1 MNQLVFN
8 ASILFKR
15 WNFTLDSQ
23 PEPAFLSF
31 SFLLIL
37 LTECQAE
44 ATVVLP
50 QNQSFA
56 NLKI

>member
-23 PEPAFLSF
+23 LEPAFLYF

-37 LTECQAE
+37 LTECPTE
-44 ATVVLP
+44 ATVGLP
-50 QNQSFA
+50 QN
-56 NLKI
+56 

>member
-8 ASILFKR
+8 DSILFKR
-15 WNFTLDSQ
+15 WNFTLDFQ

-37 LTECQAE
+37 LTECPAE
-44 ATVVLP
+44 GTVVLP
-50 QNQSFA
+50 QN
-56 NLKI
+56 

>member
-8 ASILFKR
+8 DSILFKR

-31 SFLLIL
+31 SLLLIL
-37 LTECQAE
+37 LAECSAE
-44 ATVVLP
+44 GTVVLP
-50 QNQSFA
+50 QN
-56 NLKI
+56 

>member
-8 ASILFKR
+8 ASILIKR

-23 PEPAFLSF
+23 PEPVFLSF

-37 LTECQAE
+37 LTECLAE

-50 QNQSFA
+50 
-56 NLKI
+56 

>member
-31 SFLLIL
+31 SFVLIL
-37 LTECQAE
+37 LTECLAE

-50 QNQSFA
+50 
-56 NLKI
+56 